1 MFWFCLHVCNDFV
14 REDHFD
20 IGVGVSS
27 VMSDGATRVFVIFR
41 VHEFFIVIVAFGGPC
56 FDMLTKVLS
65 SSHNV
70 IVAST
75 NHKKIVD
82 EVHNVGVCSMD
93 RQKNVVHVANFDI
106 GRSGFVMGFEYSFW
120 NTMFERDLPK

>member
-27 VMSDGATRVFVIFR
+27 VMFDGATRVFVIFW
-41 VHEFFIVIVAFGGPC
+41 VHEIFIVIIAFGGPC
-56 FDMLTKVLS
+56 FDILTKVLS

-75 NHKKIVD
+75 NHKKIVG

-93 RQKNVVHVANFDI
+93 RQKNVVHIANFDI

-120 NTMFERDLPK
+120 NTMIERDLPK

>member
-14 REDHFD
+14 REEHFH
-20 IGVGVSS
+20 IGVGVFS
-27 VMSDGATRVFVIFR
+27 VMSNGATRVFVIFQ
-41 VHEFFIVIVAFGGPC
+41 VHEIFVVIVAFGGPC
-56 FDMLTKVLS
+56 FDILTKVLS

-75 NHKKIVD
+75 NQDKIVS
-82 EVHNVGVCSMD
+82 EVHNVNVSSMD
-93 RQKNVVHVANFDI
+93 RQKNMVHVADFDI
-106 GRSGFVMGFEYSFW
+106 GRFGFVMGFEYSFW